1 MDMLWFV
8 IWIVIAAVILGLLK
22 RVWVALA
29 MGVLGWKPRIL
40 DEKALAVTV
49 EECTAQFLEQC
60 RSLRPEQIEC
70 MSEDEKRM
78 MLDDMEIYT
87 KFVIESYVQNY
98 LMAK

>member
-29 MGVLGWKPRIL
+29 MGVLGLKPRIL
-40 DEKALAVTV
+40 DEKVLAVTV
-49 EECTAQFLEQC
+49 KECTAQFLVQC
-60 RSLRPEQIEC
+60 RNIHPDCL
-70 MSEDEKRM
+70 SEEEKRM